1 VQKAKELQPD
11 LILLDIGLPKLH
23 GIEAARRI
31 SKLSPNSKI
40 LFISENRS
48 PEIASEALRAGG
60 SGYLAKSDAGSGL
73 WPAMEAVLQ
82 GKQFF
87 SARLAGHDLTG
98 ATDGHITN
106 PCCVQKEG
114 CLGLFPRRPFQNL
127 LWPKGNASMDD
138 CTATWLGL
146 DQKRPIHQSNAF
158 AHADQPQTSLIH
170 RSFGVKASS

>member
-1 VQKAKELQPD
+1 MQESTIQVLVVDDYAPWRRFVFSALQTKPEFRVIGEACDGLEAVQKAEELQPD

-48 PEIASEALRAGG
+48 PDIVSEALRAGG

-114 CLGLFPRRPFQNL
+114 
-127 LWPKGNASMDD
+127 
-138 CTATWLGL
+138 
-146 DQKRPIHQSNAF
+146 
-158 AHADQPQTSLIH
+158 
-170 RSFGVKASS
+170 